1 MDITTF
7 PCASCRSFHWLHIS
21 SYGQE
26 WTCNVPITPHLLHSW
41 AAWKRP
47 RTAHRGLLFFF
58 SPPQKRQASA
68 ILNAYTCAVVSL
80 TNIWPHHAALSLLPH
95 KGTGEENMMKKGST
109 VEIRTGRSLTNLP
122 SWAKQT
128 GHREINLLPAS
139 NRLEQ
144 WELLWAWSTS
154 CSNLSAR
161 STASPTFLTPLS
173 YLLLHSIFP
182 CLNQLTSKLFQRYN
196 QHFSQAGGGHSWSPP
211 LPQPCNISLC
221 KWHYHHAMA
230 MWAVVAWHIGNW

>member
-1 MDITTF
+1 MVKKEHAMF
-7 PCASCRSFHWLHIS
+7 QSLHT
-21 SYGQE
+21 YFTHGLPE
-26 WTCNVPITPHLLHSW
+26 
-41 AAWKRP
+41 
-47 RTAHRGLLFFF
+47 RGPEQYIEDCCLFFF

-109 VEIRTGRSLTNLP
+109 VEIRTGRLLTNLP

-154 CSNLSAR
+154 CSSAPTSVPAALLLSHF
-161 STASPTFLTPLS
+161 SLLSPTCYCTAF
-173 YLLLHSIFP
+173 FP
-182 CLNQLTSKLFQRYN
+182 VLTS
-196 QHFSQAGGGHSWSPP
+196 
-211 LPQPCNISLC
+211 
-221 KWHYHHAMA
+221 
-230 MWAVVAWHIGNW
+230 